1 MSTSS
6 PPRQAVNTPTAP
18 TAVAAYS
25 QAIIS
30 GNLIF
35 VSGQIPLDPATGQM
49 VEGTIADLTRQ
60 VFRNLTAVLEAAGS
74 SLDRIVKT
82 TVYLADMGD
91 FAAMNAVYA
100 GYFQDPLPA
109 RSTVA
114 VAALPRSARIEI
126 DAIATR

>member
-6 PPRQAVNTPTAP
+6 LPPQAVNTPTAP

-30 GNLIF
+30 GNFIF

-49 VEGTIADLTRQ
+49 VEGTIGDLTAQ

-82 TVYLADMGD
+82 TVYLADMAD
-91 FAAMNAVYA
+91 FGAMNAVYA
-100 GYFQDPLPA
+100 SYFQDPLPA
-109 RSTVA
+109 RSTVQ
-114 VAALPRSARIEI
+114 VSALPRAARIEI